1 MKLVFDIIKSGDD
14 TSLKRN
20 FHFNKE
26 GGTIGRS
33 LNASWQLKDSQ
44 SFISNI
50 HLEIEYKDEV
60 YFIKDDS
67 TNGTYLKFP
76 YKRLPRG
83 NRIKIN
89 STDIYILGDQE
100 IQARFV
106 EDSFSEDINEKLSS
120 KLIIPD
126 DDFLEDNNFDSLE
139 DQNESIENIIN
150 DKKEE
155 KEVFKKE
162 ENEISNK
169 LEEQHVRMPNVSK
182 KENKLHRKIDNT
194 SLQRSVE
201 ILEDKLGIDICSL
214 DKNDR
219 DIIMSEIGDIIL
231 NTLSGLKHSL
241 YLKNK
246 INDDLKISDLKEE
259 LVTVN
264 PIALGENASKLLQ
277 NKENGG
283 LLGMSKISDA
293 VNNSFKELNN
303 HNLTFHT
310 CAKNIMKISVL
321 KFSPKELEYSFER
334 KGVLKSF
341 LVPRRVMI
349 WRAYKEQFDRLNHD
363 PEFGYDL
370 ISSEFA
376 NEYKNTSY
384 SIKLAS
390 NKNLV

>member
-14 TSLKRN
+14 IPSKRN

-33 LNASWQLKDSQ
+33 VNSSWQLKDSH
-44 SFISNI
+44 SFISNV

-76 YKRLPRG
+76 YKKLPKG
-83 NRIKIN
+83 NRVKIN
-89 STDIYILGDQE
+89 STDIYILGDHE

-106 EDSFSEDINEKLSS
+106 EDNFSEDISNHLNS
-120 KLIIPD
+120 KQIIPD
-126 DDFLEDNNFDSLE
+126 NDFLDDNNFDSLE
-139 DQNESIENIIN
+139 KPEVNIDEFVQ
-150 DKKEE
+150 DKKEKIE
-155 KEVFKKE
+155 SFVKE
-162 ENEISNK
+162 EKEISNK
-169 LEEQHVRMPNVSK
+169 LEEQHIRMPNVSTK
-182 KENKLHRKIDNT
+182 KNKLHRNIDNT

-201 ILEDKLGIDICSL
+201 ILEDKLGIEICSL

-219 DIIMSEIGDIIL
+219 DLIMSEIGDIIL

-241 YLKNK
+241 YLKDK
-246 INDDLKISDLKEE
+246 INEDLQINNLKEE
-259 LVTVN
+259 LVSVN

-293 VNNSFKELNN
+293 VNNSFKELDN

-334 KGVLKSF
+334 KGDLKSF
-341 LVPRRVMI
+341 ITPKKVMI
-349 WRAYKEQFDRLNHD
+349 WRAYKKQFDRLNND
-363 PEFGYDL
+363 PDFGYEL

-390 NKNLV
+390 KKNLA

>member
-1 MKLVFDIIKSGDD
+1 MKLVFDIIKSGEDIP
-14 TSLKRN
+14 LKRN
-20 FHFNKE
+20 FHFNKQ

-33 LNASWQLKDSQ
+33 LTCSWQLKDSH
-44 SFISNI
+44 SFISNT

-76 YKRLPRG
+76 YKKLPKG

-89 STDIYILGDQE
+89 STDIYILGDHE

-106 EDSFSEDINEKLSS
+106 EDNFSEDISSDLSS
-120 KLIIPD
+120 KQIIPD
-126 DDFLEDNNFDSLE
+126 DDFLDDNNFDSLE
-139 DQNESIENIIN
+139 KKDLSIDNFISP
-150 DKKEE
+150 KKEE
-155 KEVFKKE
+155 KAAFIKE

-169 LEEQHVRMPNVSK
+169 LEDQHIRMPNVSK
-182 KENKLHRKIDNT
+182 QANKLHENVNNS

-219 DIIMSEIGDIIL
+219 DLVLSEIGDIIL

-241 YLKNK
+241 YLKDK
-246 INDDLKISDLKEE
+246 INEDLKINNLKEE
-259 LVTVN
+259 LVSVN

-277 NKENGG
+277 NNENGG
-283 LLGMSKISDA
+283 LLGMAKISDA
-293 VNNSFKELNN
+293 VKNSFKELDN

-334 KGVLKSF
+334 EGALKS
-341 LVPRRVMI
+341 LLIPKKVMI
-349 WRAYKEQFDRLNHD
+349 WRAYKKQFDRLNND
-363 PEFGYDL
+363 PEFGYEL
-370 ISSEFA
+370 ISDEFA

-390 NKNLV
+390 IKNLA